1 MQRGLVQCRIYHNS
15 PKLRCAKSVRDISRI
30 PFPRRGKAGEASVSA
45 LRRSALLACLT
56 ALLAACALVSHVEAR
71 QGFGGFFWSGP
82 FFEPPS
88 RQRYYASP
96 RRRHYAPSRKRK
108 VVRSDRRRSSK
119 SPKSRVALAV
129 PNEATG
135 DLGSITCEKAE
146 TIVAEFG
153 FKNIEVQLCA
163 EKNFE
168 FRAVRDG
175 KQFSIKLKG
184 NGELAKVQRLR

>member
-1 MQRGLVQCRIYHNS
+1 MPGRQAHMSTLC
-15 PKLRCAKSVRDISRI
+15 
-30 PFPRRGKAGEASVSA
+30 
-45 LRRSALLACLT
+45 RSALLACLA
-56 ALLAACALVSHVEAR
+56 ALLAACAFVSHVEAR

-88 RQRYYASP
+88 RQRY
-96 RRRHYAPSRKRK
+96 YAPSRKRK

-135 DLGSITCEKAE
+135 DLGSITCERAE

-163 EKNFE
+163 EKNLE